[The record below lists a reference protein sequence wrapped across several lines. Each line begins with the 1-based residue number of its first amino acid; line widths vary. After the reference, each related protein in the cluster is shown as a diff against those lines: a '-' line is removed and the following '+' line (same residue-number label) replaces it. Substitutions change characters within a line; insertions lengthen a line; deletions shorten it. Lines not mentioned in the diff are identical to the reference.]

1 MVEPEDDA
9 TTIVFDFDAPTY
21 YDLNDGEFEKSY
33 VNNADGYFDQMDNS
47 ATAALDAF
55 VAAADGS
62 HMSRRPSTKQP
73 PTTAT
78 ARHRRQTPPVIL
90 HDNNDDDNDDARSH
104 TDSAP
109 DSLNDDAHS
118 RDDSTRSSSGA
129 ISSTSSRKPLTKPTA
144 PTLHSAKRA
153 EAVKQA
159 RNPLHHPQ
167 DADSIELQKKF
178 HARPMPST
186 LDMAPNIAPNSSKP
200 LTQPTM
206 PKLATLARMGDKKWS
221 SPPQANHPLLSQS
234 TRPASVLPKQPPV
247 QRSKTDASSS
257 TSRTVT
263 TSITSTTNQLE
274 RARAREMFEAK
285 RKEAKE
291 AKELAKRELEEQQRM
306 ELRRQQ
312 TYRAKPY
319 TRPATAGFAVRP
331 STKLLTTPTSPK
343 FHSTS
348 NKRPTTISSNLS

>member
-47 ATAALDAF
+47 AANAALDAF

-62 HMSRRPSTKQP
+62 HKSRRPSTKQP
-73 PTTAT
+73 PTTA
-78 ARHRRQTPPVIL
+78 APRHRRQTPPVIL
-90 HDNNDDDNDDARSH
+90 HDNNDDDNDDVRSH

-206 PKLATLARMGDKKWS
+206 PKLATLARMAK
-221 SPPQANHPLLSQS
+221 
-234 TRPASVLPKQPPV
+234 
-247 QRSKTDASSS
+247 
-257 TSRTVT
+257 
-263 TSITSTTNQLE
+263 
-274 RARAREMFEAK
+274 ARETFEAK

-343 FHSTS
+343 FHATST
-348 NKRPTTISSNLS
+348 KRPTTTSN

>member
-206 PKLATLARMGDKKWS
+206 PKLATLARM
-221 SPPQANHPLLSQS
+221 
-234 TRPASVLPKQPPV
+234 
-247 QRSKTDASSS
+247 
-257 TSRTVT
+257 
-263 TSITSTTNQLE
+263 
-274 RARAREMFEAK
+274 AK